1 MTNILKIIKL
11 SKPQHGWIIVACLL
25 IAIQAILQ
33 QATPITLK
41 YVVDELTAQI
51 GFGNGNYQKLIYL
64 FALILVINLTG
75 VVLSS
80 LNQRLGDHIAS
91 RLARYLTEVY
101 YRNIFSLPQKY
112 FDSEIS
118 GKIVNQLNRGILS
131 IKEFVGSSTNFI
143 VPALLQSIFGIAV
156 LAYYSPFIALLA
168 AAVFPAYIAISSY
181 STRKWGKIQSEKN
194 VYEDSVRGRI
204 QEVISNIKLVKT
216 YNTQPREWD
225 FVSHQYNTINRLYDR
240 QSTQY
245 HILNFIRGFG
255 LELSF
260 VIILFLLFRNTFLG
274 VLTLGEMVLI
284 IEILNQLRWPLFG
297 MSFILEQ
304 VQQAEADSKAFFEVL
319 ELQATE
325 NFQSKILAKSVSQPE
340 IEFKD
345 VSFSYDA
352 DSMQVLNNINLK
364 LHKKETAALVGHS
377 GAGKTTLINLILKL
391 YDPSGGTLSLSGH
404 DYNSSD
410 HSWIRNH
417 IALVFQDNELF
428 SSTIRE
434 NVAYGIK
441 DATDQQIIKAL
452 KQANAWEFVTRFKE
466 GLDAKIGE
474 RGVKLSGGQKQR
486 IQIAR
491 AIMHDK
497 PILILDEA
505 TSSLD
510 SRSERLVQDALEKLF
525 KNRLVII
532 IAHRLSTIQDVD
544 RIVVLDQGTISD
556 SGAPKELARR
566 KGIYSELLRYQI
578 EGNKKL
584 LSEYDIV

>member
-1 MTNILKIIKL
+1 MQNIIKILKL
-11 SKPQHGWIIVACLL
+11 SKPQHGWIIVACV
-25 IAIQAILQ
+25 IITIQALLQ

-41 YVVDELTAQI
+41 YVVDELSAQI
-51 GFGNGNYQKLIYL
+51 GSGTGNYRNLIVL
-64 FALILVINLTG
+64 FSIILIINLSL
-75 VVLSS
+75 VVLTS
-80 LNQRLGDHIAS
+80 LNERLGDFISS

-101 YRNIFSLPQKY
+101 YRKIFSLPQKY

-118 GKIVNQLNRGILS
+118 GKIVNQLNRGILA

-143 VPALLQSIFGIAV
+143 IPALLQSIFGIAV
-156 LAYYSPFIALLA
+156 LAYYSPLIALLA
-168 AAVFPAYIAISSY
+168 AAVFPAYIAISRY
-181 STRKWGKIQSEKN
+181 STRKWGIIQAEKN

-204 QEVISNIKLVKT
+204 QEVIANIKLVKT

-225 FVSHQYNTINRLYDR
+225 YVSHQYNTINKLYDR

-245 HILNFIRGFG
+245 HLLNFIRGFG
-255 LELSF
+255 LEFAF
-260 VIILFLLFRNTFLG
+260 VVILFMIFRGAFLG
-274 VLTLGEMVLI
+274 TLTLGEMVLI
-284 IEILNQLRWPLFG
+284 IQILNQLRWPLFG

-304 VQQAEADSKAFFEVL
+304 VQQAEADSKAFFEVIDL
-319 ELQATE
+319 KDVETFQTKSLPKLIE
-325 NFQSKILAKSVSQPE
+325 NPE
-340 IEFKD
+340 IKFED
-345 VSFSYDA
+345 VSFTYEDNE
-352 DSMQVLNNINLK
+352 QTVLKKLNLQ
-364 LHKKETAALVGHS
+364 LDKKETVALVGHS

-391 YDPSGGTLSLSGH
+391 YDPTEGDIKLTGNP
-404 DYNSSD
+404 YKSSD

-417 IALVFQDNELF
+417 MALVFQDNELF
-428 SSTIRE
+428 SSTIKE
-434 NVAYGIK
+434 NVAYGLPK
-441 DATDQQIIKAL
+441 ATDAQIEKAL
-452 KQANAWEFVTRFKE
+452 KQANAWEFVSRFKE
-466 GLDAKIGE
+466 GLNAKIGE

-491 AIMHDK
+491 AILHDK
-497 PILILDEA
+497 PVLILDEA

-544 RIVVLDQGTISD
+544 RIVVLDKGTIQD
-556 SGAPKELARR
+556 SGTPKEMAQR